1 MKFLYASQ
9 TITMPMSSA
18 ARRQMKNRIFVL
30 VFSFKNISRAQGI
43 REVAAYLKD
52 EKPTPMKIDIEET
65 L

>member
-1 MKFLYASQ
+1 
-9 TITMPMSSA
+9 MPMSSA
-18 ARRQMKNRIFVL
+18 ARRQMKNGIFVL

-52 EKPTPMKIDIEET
+52 EKPTPKKLDIEET